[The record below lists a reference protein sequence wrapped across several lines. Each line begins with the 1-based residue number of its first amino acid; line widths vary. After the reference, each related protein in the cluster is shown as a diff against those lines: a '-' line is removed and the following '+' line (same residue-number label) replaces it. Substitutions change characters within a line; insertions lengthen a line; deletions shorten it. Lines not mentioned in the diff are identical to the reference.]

1 MNSRIEYYN
10 NIIQVNRIKKKK
22 KKTNFSK
29 NHGLDRPG
37 SVKASLKI
45 SLPGSPPLESGTNC
59 IFWCLVAKFP
69 FISQDACSTYL
80 SYFFIIRNKS
90 IKSIFY

>member
-10 NIIQVNRIKKKK
+10 NIMQGNRIKKKN
-22 KKTNFSK
+22 NFSK
-29 NHGLDRPG
+29 NHGLDRTG
-37 SVKASLKI
+37 SGKASLKI
-45 SLPGSPPLESGTNC
+45 SLPGSPSLESGPNC

-90 IKSIFY
+90 IKLIFY